1 MAEMASS
8 PTVRQNYTFKPS
20 RHSSHTRL
28 LQMLP
33 AQGDGKRVL
42 DVGCA
47 AGYLAETLAARGY
60 RVTGV
65 ERPGANDDGF
75 PDSVELVEADLEQG
89 LPPLDGRFSYV
100 ICGDV
105 LEHVRD
111 PAKLLRGIRNAL
123 APGGLLLASLPN
135 SGHIVFRLV
144 VLSGH
149 FPQQDRG
156 LFDRTHVRFYM
167 WKGWTQLLSE
177 NGFRIEIMHPTIP
190 PFDLALPRL
199 EGTIPLRAAEKLAY
213 LSARIWPAMFAYQ
226 FVIEA
231 KTELP

>member
-1 MAEMASS
+1 
-8 PTVRQNYTFKPS
+8 
-20 RHSSHTRL
+20 
-28 LQMLP
+28 
-33 AQGDGKRVL
+33 
-42 DVGCA
+42 A
-47 AGYLAETLAARGY
+47 AGYLAETLAGRGY

-75 PDSVELVEADLEQG
+75 PDSVELVEADLEHG

-111 PAKLLRGIRNAL
+111 PAKLLRGIRNVL
-123 APGGLLLASLPN
+123 APDGLLLASLPN
-135 SGHIVFRLV
+135 SGHLVFRLV

-167 WKGWTQLLSE
+167 WKGWHDLLDE
-177 NGFRIEIMHPTIP
+177 TGFRVENAHPTIP
-190 PFDLALPRL
+190 PFDLAFPSW
-199 EGTIPLRAAEKLAY
+199 EGTLPLRAAEKLAY
-213 LSARIWPAMFAYQ
+213 LSARVWPTLLAYQ
-226 FVIEA
+226 FVIQA
-231 KTELP
+231 KVKL